1 MRIGAASSGLLHR
14 AKIRTLGTTVP
25 TQQELQAQ
33 GERIVAAA
41 LEAARQQWRDR
52 LVCAFALGSLAHGG
66 FSAVSDVD
74 VGLLFDDPLI
84 ASDADGVNRLVASVK
99 EGGRPFAERLSVFW
113 GSVDSL
119 NQASQ
124 RGRFPP
130 LDRLDLIK
138 YGRLLAGMDV
148 RSKLKAPSRDELV
161 IAGAEFALLRL
172 GNREVMDKIRNAKSL
187 ASLDAKTLTKLI
199 LYPVRFM
206 FTAETGDVGRNDAAV
221 EHYVARTNGPQA
233 DLVRLAL
240 DWRQRSA
247 PPRDPGAVQAISA
260 GALPLYDDFLSD
272 HEQRLKRY
280 GRQDLAEAFSRWR
293 HALRA

>member
-1 MRIGAASSGLLHR
+1 ML
-14 AKIRTLGTTVP
+14 
-25 TQQELQAQ
+25 TQNELQAQ
-33 GERIVAAA
+33 GEEIVAAA
-41 LEAARQQWRDR
+41 LELARQQWRDR

-74 VGLLFDDPLI
+74 VGFLFGDPLV
-84 ASDADGVNRLVASVK
+84 ASDADGVNKLVASIK
-99 EGGRPFAERLSVFW
+99 ASGRPFADRLSVFW

-119 NQASQ
+119 NQGS
-124 RGRFPP
+124 RSGRFPP

-138 YGRLLAGMDV
+138 YGRLLAGTDV
-148 RSKLKAPSRDELV
+148 RGKLKTPSREELV

-172 GNREVMDKIRNAKSL
+172 GNREVVDKIRNAKSL
-187 ASLDAKTLTKLI
+187 ASSDAKILTKLI

-206 FTAETGDVGRNDAAV
+206 FTADTGDVGRNDAAA

-240 DWRQRSA
+240 AWRHRSA
-247 PPRDPGAVQAISA
+247 PPGDPATVQAISG

-272 HEQRLKRY
+272 HERRLKDY
-280 GRQDLAEAFSRWR
+280 GRHDLAEAFGRWR
-293 HALRA
+293 RELHA